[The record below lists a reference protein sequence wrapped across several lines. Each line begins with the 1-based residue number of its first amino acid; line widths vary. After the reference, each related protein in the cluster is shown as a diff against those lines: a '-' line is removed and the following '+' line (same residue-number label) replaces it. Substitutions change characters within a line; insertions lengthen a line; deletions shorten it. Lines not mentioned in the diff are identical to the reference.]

1 MVSRHTRTKGR
12 VVESAGIRF
21 YRKRSGPDRW
31 HNRPWSGSGGGR
43 QGTDPLPAIGTARP
57 LGFEERECLD
67 TYELLNNSSS
77 AACLCRVRRV
87 GSGDVIHHM
96 TPDSSPS
103 VRDHNDRLPANHLR
117 QAPRAARR
125 GRIQSAYAG

>member
-1 MVSRHTRTKGR
+1 M
-12 VVESAGIRF
+12 ESAGIRF
-21 YRKRSGPDRW
+21 YRKCSGPDRL

-43 QGTDPLPAIGTARP
+43 QGTDPLPALGTARP

-87 GSGDVIHHM
+87 GSGDVIHRL

-103 VRDHNDRLPANHLR
+103 VRGQITDHPQIACAKLR
-117 QAPRAARR
+117 ALRD
-125 GRIQSAYAG
+125 GVEFKSAYAG